1 MIGIDL
7 ELRGCTVLIAG
18 SKSGSKNTA
27 LRFQAEGATVLT
39 ADGPFQAIQLLEQ
52 AGLLVICDAEPL
64 RFASVVQAARIPVMH
79 LGPATRAGSIT
90 LLGGGPGALD
100 LLTLRG
106 VRALAEAEIVF
117 ADRLGPA
124 AHLPALAPQAQ
135 IVDVGKL
142 PGHHKLTQRD
152 IEALMI
158 EAARG
163 GAAVVRLKGGDPF
176 VFGRG
181 FEEIAAATAAGI
193 PISVIPGLS
202 SCITVPA
209 AAGIPVTARGVNTM
223 FTVVS
228 AHDPLSDA
236 QLDHLAKLGGSIVI
250 LMGMGTIEQTV
261 AGLHRVGMDPQMP
274 CAIVESGTT
283 DIQRTSCTRL
293 AHLAET
299 ARGHSNPA
307 VIVIGEVAGLPATLV
322 NAAAQEEPA
331 TLAAQLEVA

>member
-18 SKSGSKNTA
+18 SRSGSKNTA
-27 LRFQAEGATVLT
+27 KRFEAEGATVL
-39 ADGPFQAIQLLEQ
+39 AAEEPFEAIQLLEQ
-52 AGLLVICDAEPL
+52 AGMLVICDADPL
-64 RFASVVQAARIPVMH
+64 RFTSLVQAACIPVIR
-79 LGPATRAGSIT
+79 LRPTPESGSIT

-124 AHLPALAPQAQ
+124 AHLPELAPQAD
-135 IVDVGKL
+135 IIDVGKR

-152 IEALMI
+152 IEAQI
-158 EAARG
+158 IDAARG
-163 GAAVVRLKGGDPF
+163 GSRVVRLKGGDPF

-181 FEEIAAATAAGI
+181 FEEVAAATAAGI
-193 PISVIPGLS
+193 PVSVIPGLS

-236 QLDHLAKLGGSIVI
+236 QLEHLSKLGGSIVI
-250 LMGMGTIEQTV
+250 LMGMGTVEQTA
-261 AGLHRVGMDPQMP
+261 AGLRRVGMDPRMP
-274 CAIVESGTT
+274 CAIIESGTT

-293 AHLAET
+293 AELADT
-299 ARGHSNPA
+299 ARGHANPA
-307 VIVIGEVAGLPATLV
+307 VIVIGEVAGLPASLL
-322 NAAAQEEPA
+322 AQ
-331 TLAAQLEVA
+331 QLEVA